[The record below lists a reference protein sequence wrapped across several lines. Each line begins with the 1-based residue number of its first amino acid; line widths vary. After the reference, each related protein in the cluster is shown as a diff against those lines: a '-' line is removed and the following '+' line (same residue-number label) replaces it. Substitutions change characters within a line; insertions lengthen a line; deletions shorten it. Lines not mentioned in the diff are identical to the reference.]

1 MVAVILQ
8 IYEYL
13 KGHKIIGV
21 LSFTLITFILSV
33 FLLHQKYKEDISD
46 FLPLNNKYNK
56 ALQVYQNISG
66 ANKLFVIFQYSDS
79 TKAEPDSVI
88 MAIDA
93 FVNLLASKDQE
104 KMTRNVISQ
113 IDIDKAKEVVDFT
126 YSNIPYFISDEDY
139 LRMDSLLAS
148 DDYVSSQLAKDKNLL
163 IFPVSSLLS
172 ENLQYD
178 PLNLFTPIVSK
189 LNQNQANL
197 PYENYDGYIFSPDMK
212 RAIVMLESP
221 FGASETENNARLIE
235 LLEKC
240 AKQIVENHPNIS
252 IHFTGG
258 PAIAV
263 GNAQQIKTDS
273 LLAISLAIVLI
284 VILLFC
290 AFRNIWN
297 LLLMVVS
304 IAWGWL
310 FAMGILST
318 IHNDVS
324 VIVIGISSVVLGIA
338 VNYPL
343 HLIAHLQHTSNKK
356 TALKEIVMPLV
367 VGNITTVGAFLALV
381 PLKSTALR
389 DLGLFCSLLLIG
401 TILFVLLYLPHLTIQ
416 KEHKQKNRILNYIS
430 SVALEDKKW
439 IVGGV
444 LLITLFLGYYS
455 TDTTFDTNISHIN
468 YMTEAQ
474 KQDMS
479 LYQKMFKENSIN
491 QKIYVVSEDSCL
503 ERALDKNKRIH
514 PFLMQLQK
522 KGLISDIQSCSP
534 FVISKAEQKK
544 RLEKWD
550 AFKKKQGKKIEERLR
565 SNARIEGFSEDAFD
579 GFLNLLHT
587 DFEPRDISFFEPLTT
602 TFFST
607 NLSIDSLRKCFN
619 VIDVVQIA
627 SDKIEQVTQTIEE
640 KDAELYVFDVE
651 SMNSSIATRL
661 SDDFNYIGW
670 ACGIIVFAFLWF
682 SMGSLELAILS
693 FLPMA
698 ISWIWILGI
707 MSLVGI
713 EFNVVNVI
721 LATFI
726 FGQGDD
732 YTIFM
737 TEGCQYEYAY
747 RRKMLSSYK
756 NSIIISALI
765 MFIGIG
771 ALIFAK
777 HPALHSLAE
786 VTIVGM
792 LSVVLMA
799 WLIPPLIFKWLVMK
813 NGHFR
818 KRPLSFSMLFSHKD
832 KSSPIVLVI
841 DSYRYKGIEITKA
854 VKKGMKRYIGY
865 FGKLNCSS
873 WQEGTKV
880 FIVNSGWGEFSLLV
894 ALEHP
899 QWKIVAVEE
908 NADKRRVAAISA
920 EGVVN
925 NLSYTDKNKTQVRPM
940 LENGDNMHVIILQ
953 ASKED
958 YETFN
963 IYNPIIIS

>member
-1 MVAVILQ
+1 MVAAILR

-33 FLLHQKYKEDISD
+33 FLLHQKYKENISD

-79 TKAEPDSVI
+79 TKAEPDSII

-93 FVNLLASKDQE
+93 FVGLLAKKDQE
-104 KMTRNVISQ
+104 QLTRNVVSQ
-113 IDIDKAKEVVDFT
+113 IDVDKAKEVIDFT
-126 YSNIPYFISDEDY
+126 YNNIPYFISDEDY
-139 LRMDSLLAS
+139 VRMDSLLAS
-148 DDYVSSQLAKDKNLL
+148 DDYVSSQLARDKNML

-189 LNQNQANL
+189 LNRSQSNL

-221 FGASETENNARLIE
+221 FGASETENNARLMD

-240 AKQIVENHPNIS
+240 SKQIGKNHPNIS

-273 LLAISLAIVLI
+273 ILAISLAIVLI

-290 AFRNIWN
+290 AFRNVWN

-343 HLIAHLQHTSNKK
+343 HLIAHLQHTPNKR

-401 TILFVLLYLPHLTIQ
+401 TILFVLIYLPHLTIQ
-416 KEHKQKNRILNYIS
+416 KECKNKNKILSYIT
-430 SVALEDKKW
+430 SVAIEDKKW

-444 LLITLFLGYYS
+444 LLITLILGYYS
-455 TDTTFDTNISHIN
+455 TDTTFDANISHIN

-474 KQDMS
+474 KQDMT
-479 LYQKMFKENSIN
+479 LYQKMFNENALS
-491 QKIYVVSEDSCL
+491 QKIYVVSDDSCL
-503 ERALDKNKRIH
+503 DKALDKNKGVQ
-514 PFLMQLQK
+514 PLLKQLQK
-522 KGLISDIQSCSP
+522 NGMVLDVQTCSP

-550 AFKKKQGKKIEERLR
+550 AFRKKHKKIEEKLKY
-565 SNARIEGFSEDAFD
+565 NARKEGFSEDAFD

-587 DFEPRDISFFEPLTT
+587 DFKPRDISFFEPLTT
-602 TFFST
+602 TVFSS
-607 NLSIDSLRKCFN
+607 NLSIDSIRKCYN
-619 VIDVVQIA
+619 VVDIVQIS

-670 ACGIIVFAFLWF
+670 TCGIIVFVFLWF
-682 SMGSLELAILS
+682 SLGSLELAILS

-799 WLIPPLIFKWLVMK
+799 WLIPPLIFKWLVM
-813 NGHFR
+813 NNDQFR
-818 KRPLSFSMLFSHKD
+818 KRPISFSMLFSRKNNT
-832 KSSPIVLVI
+832 SPMVIVI
-841 DSYRYKGIEITKA
+841 DRYRYKGIEIMSA
-854 VKKGMKRYIGY
+854 VKRGMKRYTGY
-865 FGKLNCSS
+865 SGKLNCSC
-873 WQEGTKV
+873 WQDETNV
-880 FIVNSGWGEFSLLV
+880 VIVNSGWGEFSLLM

-920 EGVVN
+920 EGIVK
-925 NLSYTDKNKTQVRPM
+925 NLSYTDKKNIVSQSEMFEK
-940 LENGDNMHVIILQ
+940 DDKIHVVILQ

-958 YETFN
+958 VDMFN
-963 IYNPIIIS
+963 MYNPIILS